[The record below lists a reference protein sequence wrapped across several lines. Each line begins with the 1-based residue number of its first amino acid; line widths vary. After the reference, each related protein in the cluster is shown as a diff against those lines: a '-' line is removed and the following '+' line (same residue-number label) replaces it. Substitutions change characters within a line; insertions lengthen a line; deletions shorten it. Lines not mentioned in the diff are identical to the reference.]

1 MWEVVAVNELGE
13 NVHNILMG
21 HQIFETEMREYKVKL
36 LVTRHE
42 MRGSQYFHYQQGAI
56 LITSQWKMK
65 KMNFHMESLSSSVLT
80 ISILG
85 AL

>member
-1 MWEVVAVNELGE
+1 
-13 NVHNILMG
+13 
-21 HQIFETEMREYKVKL
+21 MREYKVKFS
-36 LVTRHE
+36 VTRHE
-42 MRGSQYFHYQQGAI
+42 MRGFEDLQYQQGAI